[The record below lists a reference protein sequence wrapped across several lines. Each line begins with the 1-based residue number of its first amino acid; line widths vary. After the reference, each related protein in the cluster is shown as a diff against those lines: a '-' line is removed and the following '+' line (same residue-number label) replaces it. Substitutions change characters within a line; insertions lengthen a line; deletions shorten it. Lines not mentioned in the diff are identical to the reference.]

1 MDKKYPK
8 EICGIVGKA
17 NVGKSTLFSAM
28 TLAPVE
34 IGNYPF
40 TTIKPNRGVT
50 YLRINC
56 VCRELNVKDNPKNS
70 KCIDGNRFIPIELI
84 DCPGII
90 RGAHKGRGLGLKF
103 LDEIRQAS
111 ALIVVA
117 DAAGATDPDGNPVE
131 PGTGEP
137 VEDVK
142 IVEEEVSHWVTDI
155 LYMDWPRICRIVE
168 NRFGELDEELWK
180 KLSGLGISIESIREV
195 ATELG
200 LNHHR
205 TSQWTIEKLYDFSS
219 ILIKKEKP
227 IIVAANKIDMKEARR
242 GVEKLKNAGYN
253 VIPTSG
259 EAERILRLAS
269 EKGFINY
276 LPGDREFKVLDE
288 SKLTNAQKKA
298 LEKIYETVFKPWG
311 STGVQELV
319 NTAYFNLLQ
328 YIPVYPVEDP
338 EKLSDH
344 DGNVLPDVYLV
355 RKGSK
360 PRELAYK
367 IHTDLGRTFL
377 YAIDA
382 KKKIRVGEEYQLR
395 WGDIISIVSAAKEA

>member
-1 MDKKYPK
+1 M
-8 EICGIVGKA
+8 ELAGIVGKA

-56 VCRELNVKDNPKNS
+56 VCRELNIKDNPRNS
-70 KCIDGNRFIPIELI
+70 RCVDGVRFIPIELI

-90 RGAHKGRGLGLKF
+90 RGAHRGRGLGLQF

-117 DAAGATDPDGNPVE
+117 DAAGATDPDGNPIE

-142 IVEEEVSHWVTDI
+142 IVEEEISHWVTDI
-155 LYMDWPRICRIVE
+155 LYADWQRICRLVE
-168 NRFGELDEELWK
+168 NRFSELEGELEK
-180 KLSGLGISIESIREV
+180 KLSGLGIKIESIREV
-195 ATELG
+195 IRELG
-200 LNHHR
+200 LNPFKP
-205 TSQWTIEKLYDFSS
+205 SQWSRENLYNFSS
-219 ILIKKEKP
+219 MLIKKEKP
-227 IIVAANKIDMKEARR
+227 IIVAANKIDMREARK
-242 GVEKLKNAGYN
+242 GVEKLKAEGYN
-253 VIPTSG
+253 VIPVSA

-269 EKGFINY
+269 EKGLLKY
-276 LPGDREFKVLDE
+276 LPGDREFKIIDE
-288 SKLTNAQKKA
+288 SKLTSAQKKA
-298 LEKIYETVFKPWG
+298 LEKIYETVFIPWG

-319 NTAYFNLLQ
+319 NTAYFNLLN

-338 EKLSDH
+338 EKLTDH
-344 DGNVLPDVYLV
+344 NGNVLPDVYLV

-360 PRELAYK
+360 PRDLAYK
-367 IHTDLGRTFL
+367 IHTELGKTFL

-382 KKKIRVGEEYQLR
+382 RRKIRVGEEYELK

>member
-1 MDKKYPK
+1 L
-8 EICGIVGKA
+8 ELAGIVGKA

-56 VCRELNVKDNPKNS
+56 VCRELNIKDNPRNS
-70 KCIDGNRFIPIELI
+70 RCVDGVRFIPIELI

-90 RGAHKGRGLGLKF
+90 RGAHRGRGLGLQF

-117 DAAGATDPDGNPVE
+117 DAAGATDPDGNPIE

-142 IVEEEVSHWVTDI
+142 IVEEEISHWVTDI
-155 LYMDWPRICRIVE
+155 LYTDWQRICRLVE
-168 NRFGELDEELWK
+168 NRFSELEEELEK
-180 KLSGLGISIESIREV
+180 KFSGLGIKIDSIREV
-195 ATELG
+195 IRELG
-200 LNHHR
+200 LNPFKP
-205 TSQWTIEKLYDFSS
+205 SQWSRENLYNFSS
-219 ILIKKEKP
+219 MLIKKEKP
-227 IIVAANKIDMKEARR
+227 IIVAANKIDMREARK
-242 GVEKLKNAGYN
+242 GVEKLKAEGYN
-253 VIPTSG
+253 VIPVSA

-269 EKGFINY
+269 EKGLLKY
-276 LPGDREFKVLDE
+276 LPGDKEFKIIDE
-288 SKLTNAQKKA
+288 SKLTPAQKKA
-298 LEKIYETVFKPWG
+298 LDKIYETVFIPWG

-319 NTAYFNLLQ
+319 NTAYFNLLN

-338 EKLSDH
+338 EKLTDH
-344 DGNVLPDVYLV
+344 NGNVLPDVYLV

-360 PRELAYK
+360 PRDLAYK
-367 IHTDLGRTFL
+367 IHTDLGKTFL

-382 KKKIRVGEEYQLR
+382 RRKIRVGEEYELK
-395 WGDIISIVSAAKEA
+395 WGDIISIVSAAKES

>member
-1 MDKKYPK
+1 M
-8 EICGIVGKA
+8 ELAGIVGKA

-34 IGNYPF
+34 IGHYPF

-56 VCRELNVKDNPKNS
+56 VCRELNIKDNPRNS
-70 KCIDGNRFIPIELI
+70 RCVDGVRFIPIELI

-90 RGAHKGRGLGLKF
+90 RGAHRGRGLGLQF

-117 DAAGATDPDGNPVE
+117 DAAGATDPDGNPIE

-142 IVEEEVSHWVTDI
+142 IVEEEISHWVTDI
-155 LYMDWPRICRIVE
+155 LYADWQRICRLVE
-168 NRFGELDEELWK
+168 NRFSELEEELEK
-180 KLSGLGISIESIREV
+180 KLSGLGIKIESIREV
-195 ATELG
+195 IRELG
-200 LNHHR
+200 LNPFKP
-205 TSQWTIEKLYDFSS
+205 SQWSRENLYNFSS
-219 ILIKKEKP
+219 MLIKKEKP
-227 IIVAANKIDMKEARR
+227 MIVAANKIDMREARK
-242 GVEKLKNAGYN
+242 GVEKLKAMGYN
-253 VIPTSG
+253 VIPVSA

-269 EKGFINY
+269 EKGLLKY
-276 LPGDREFKVLDE
+276 LPGDREFKIIDE
-288 SKLTNAQKKA
+288 SKLTSAQKKA
-298 LEKIYETVFKPWG
+298 LEKIYETVFIPWG

-319 NTAYFNLLQ
+319 NTAYFNLLN

-338 EKLSDH
+338 EKLTDH
-344 DGNVLPDVYLV
+344 NGNVLPDVYLV

-360 PRELAYK
+360 PRDLAYK
-367 IHTDLGRTFL
+367 IHTELGKTFL

-382 KKKIRVGEEYQLR
+382 RRKIRVGEEYELK